1 MMDDLID
8 FLVEGNSGAIS
19 STTSGSTVFSAPQ
32 GSFDYNPFAPLQTTP
47 PNYGATMRNLPQE
60 HTPTATSIHQDHF
73 NQTNYPG
80 MLSMY
85 HPNSTPPHTSGHQSM
100 QPRSAE
106 KSVHNNSSFLS
117 STNGAGQS
125 TYQLQHHNSFSQLT
139 AAQNA
144 PASFQFSHTALP
156 QTVSSTT
163 APAQVPAV
171 TIPPMLIISD
181 FSPVQDHQQGGGTKV
196 LVCLANEIP
205 EGFRQHP
212 INVSILCIV
221 AVIFPRQLHEN
232 GMDIFLSYL
241 TSCLCS
247 VRIDLLRGFP

>member
-1 MMDDLID
+1 MDDLID

-19 STTSGSTVFSAPQ
+19 SATSGSTVFSAPL
-32 GSFDYNPFAPLQTTP
+32 GSFDYNPFAQLQTTP
-47 PNYGATMRNLPQE
+47 PNYGSTMRTLPQE
-60 HTPTATSIHQDHF
+60 HTPTANSIPHDNF

-85 HPNSTPPHTSGHQSM
+85 HPNSTPPSALGPQSM

-106 KSVHNNSSFLS
+106 KSVHNNSTLLS
-117 STNGAGQS
+117 SANGAGQS
-125 TYQLQHHNSFSQLT
+125 STYQFQHHNSFSQPA

-144 PASFQFSHTALP
+144 PTSFPFSHTAPP
-156 QTVSSTT
+156 QTVSATA
-163 APAQVPAV
+163 APAQINRTTMA
-171 TIPPMLIISD
+171 PMLIISD
-181 FSPVQDHQQGGGTKV
+181 FSPAQDHQQGGGTKV

-221 AVIFPRQLHEN
+221 AVIFVRQ
-232 GMDIFLSYL
+232 FA
-241 TSCLCS
+241 
-247 VRIDLLRGFP
+247 